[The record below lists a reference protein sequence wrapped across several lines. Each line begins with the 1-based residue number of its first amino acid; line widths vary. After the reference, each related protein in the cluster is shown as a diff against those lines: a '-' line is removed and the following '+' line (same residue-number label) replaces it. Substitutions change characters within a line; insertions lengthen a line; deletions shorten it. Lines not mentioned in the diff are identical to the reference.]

1 MGKTLIVTGGS
12 RGIGA
17 SVARLAGKAG
27 YEVAVNYRERGDKAE
42 EVVNDILSAGG
53 RAAAFQ
59 ADVSVEEDVVR
70 LFKEVDS
77 QLAPLAALV
86 NNAGIMIGHKV
97 VDMDAEMLTRLWAVN
112 ITSCFLCSREA
123 VRRMAKSSGGSG
135 GGIVNVS
142 SIAGKKGGRGERVH
156 YAASKGAVNTMTLGL
171 ATEVASE
178 GIRVNAV
185 LPSLVDTD
193 LQLPFGGKERVAKI
207 AFTIPL
213 GRCGEAD
220 DVGQAVIWLFLLKTS
235 HLFPR
240 SDSLSSQAMLPLE
253 VTPRPKTPN

>member
-17 SVARLAGKAG
+17 SVARLGAKAG
-27 YEVAVNYRERGDKAE
+27 YHVAVNYRERADKAE
-42 EVVNDILSAGG
+42 EVVNDIVAAGG

-59 ADVSVEEDVVR
+59 ADVSVEDDVVR
-70 LFKEVDS
+70 LFTEVDA
-77 QLAPLAALV
+77 QMPPLAALV

-97 VDMDAEMLTRLWAVN
+97 VDMDAEMLSHLWAVN

-123 VRRMAKSSGGSG
+123 VRRMAKSSGGTG
-135 GGIVNVS
+135 GAIVNVS

-171 ATEVASE
+171 ATETAVE

-185 LPSLVDTD
+185 LPSMVDTD

-207 AFTIPL
+207 GPTIPL
-213 GRCGEAD
+213 GRCGEPD
-220 DVGQAVIWLFLLKTS
+220 DIGRAVIWLLSDEANWITGELLELTGG
-235 HLFPR
+235 FF
-240 SDSLSSQAMLPLE
+240 
-253 VTPRPKTPN
+253 